1 MDFFGGILR
10 IFVRDYGYFCHGVMV
25 FFIFE
30 IRVLTFVF
38 RLTKFTFSSDLLG
51 EFFDGFVECQL
62 QGTCFILMIL
72 WSAFV
77 AVSFEGIQLKREFC
91 RK

>member
-1 MDFFGGILR
+1 MRVLAENMA
-10 IFVRDYGYFCHGVMV
+10 IFATAFWF

-30 IRVLTFVF
+30 SRVLTFVF
-38 RLTKFTFSSDLLG
+38 RLRKLSFSSDLLG
-51 EFFDGFVECQL
+51 KFFGGFIECQL
-62 QGTCFILMIL
+62 QGTCFILLIL

-77 AVSFEGIQLKREFC
+77 AVSFEGIRLIRRFG

>member
-1 MDFFGGILR
+1 MLTFGG
-10 IFVRDYGYFCHGVMV
+10 DYGYCCQGVMV

-30 IRVLTFVF
+30 SRVLTFIF
-38 RLTKFTFSSDLLG
+38 RLRKLTFSSDLLG
-51 EFFDGFVECQL
+51 KFFGGFVKCQL
-62 QGTCFILMIL
+62 QGTCFILLIL

>member
-1 MDFFGGILR
+1 MRLLAGNMA
-10 IFVRDYGYFCHGVMV
+10 IFATAFWF

-30 IRVLTFVF
+30 SRVLTFVF
-38 RLTKFTFSSDLLG
+38 RLRKLSFSSDLLG
-51 EFFDGFVECQL
+51 KFFGGFVKCQL

>member
-1 MDFFGGILR
+1 MAIFGKALWFYLYLR
-10 IFVRDYGYFCHGVMV
+10 SEFSLLFSGR
-25 FFIFE
+25 E
-30 IRVLTFVF
+30 
-38 RLTKFTFSSDLLG
+38 SSDLLG
-51 EFFDGFVECQL
+51 EFFGGFVECQL

-77 AVSFEGIQLKREFC
+77 AVSFEGIWLIREFC

>member
-1 MDFFGGILR
+1 MRLLAGNMA
-10 IFVRDYGYFCHGVMV
+10 IFATAFWF

-30 IRVLTFVF
+30 SRVLTVVF
-38 RLTKFTFSSDLLG
+38 RLRKLSFSSDLLG
-51 EFFDGFVECQL
+51 KFFGGFIECQL
-62 QGTCFILMIL
+62 QGACFILLIL

-77 AVSFEGIQLKREFC
+77 AVSFGGIRLLRRFG

>member
-1 MDFFGGILR
+1 MRLLAGNMA
-10 IFVRDYGYFCHGVMV
+10 IFATAFWF

-30 IRVLTFVF
+30 SRVLTFVF
-38 RLTKFTFSSDLLG
+38 RLRKLSFSSDLLG
-51 EFFDGFVECQL
+51 KFFGGFVKCQL
-62 QGTCFILMIL
+62 QGTCFILLIL

-77 AVSFEGIQLKREFC
+77 VVSFEGIRLLRRFG